1 MNGKETSQISER
13 LVKGSLELMR
23 AWLKT
28 KQRGRRER
36 NLRKQNGTIWGNRF
50 DRRLWG
56 QGGEIGDFQF
66 PRLGAS
72 RKIPS

>member
-1 MNGKETSQISER
+1 MESGVWADLPEIWLIKSS
-13 LVKGSLELMR
+13 
-23 AWLKT
+23 LKT
-28 KQRGRRER
+28 KQKGRRER
-36 NLRKQNGTIWGNRF
+36 NLRRQNGTIWGNRF

-66 PRLGAS
+66 PSLGDS

>member
-1 MNGKETSQISER
+1 MESGVWADLPEIWLIKSS
-13 LVKGSLELMR
+13 
-23 AWLKT
+23 LKT
-28 KQRGRRER
+28 KQKGRRER
-36 NLRKQNGTIWGNRF
+36 NLRRQNGPIWGNRF

-66 PRLGAS
+66 PSLGDS

>member
-1 MNGKETSQISER
+1 MNGKETSQISEG

-28 KQRGRRER
+28 KQRGSRER
-36 NLRKQNGTIWGNRF
+36 KLRQNGTIWGNRF

-56 QGGEIGDFQF
+56 QGGEIADFQF
-66 PRLGAS
+66 PGLGDS

>member
-1 MNGKETSQISER
+1 MT
-13 LVKGSLELMR
+13 

-28 KQRGRRER
+28 KQRGRKEKK
-36 NLRKQNGTIWGNRF
+36 LRRQNGTIWENRF
-50 DRRLWG
+50 DRRFWG

-66 PRLGAS
+66 PSLGDS

>member
-1 MNGKETSQISER
+1 
-13 LVKGSLELMR
+13 MR
-23 AWLKT
+23 AWLKS

-36 NLRKQNGTIWGNRF
+36 KLKRQNGAIWGNRF

-56 QGGEIGDFQF
+56 QGGEIADFQF
-66 PRLGAS
+66 PSLGDS